1 MLDIYSF
8 WISII
13 NIWLS
18 QSPYLD
24 VKSACHKYGRR
35 RIESFPNSIL
45 VPLSNH
51 KNEIPS
57 LQGLSVDESISEVY
71 LNERSTWAMTNLT
84 GIIAQKRNT
93 NNLNIRIIGG
103 EDAKV
108 KDYPWMAAIH
118 YNQRDGLFDW
128 SRAWGCGGSLI
139 NERYVLTAAHCI
151 FNTRLNKFHPQ

>member
-1 MLDIYSF
+1 M
-8 WISII
+8 
-13 NIWLS
+13 
-18 QSPYLD
+18 Q
-24 VKSACHKYGRR
+24 
-35 RIESFPNSIL
+35 
-45 VPLSNH
+45 
-51 KNEIPS
+51 
-57 LQGLSVDESISEVY
+57 
-71 LNERSTWAMTNLT
+71 T
-84 GIIAQKRNT
+84 GMIAPKRNT
-93 NNLNIRIIGG
+93 NNLVIRIIGG